1 MAYTYDYPRPAMAV
15 DCVVFLNDKGTIK
28 LLLVERERP
37 PYRGQWAFPGG
48 FVEPNET
55 LEQAAAREMFE
66 ETGLKD
72 ILLQQMYTF
81 SAPDRDP
88 RDRIITT
95 AFIGITDNSNCK
107 LIAGDD
113 ASNAQWFPLE
123 NHPKLAFDHEE
134 ILTMA
139 IEKTLNKDK

>member
-1 MAYTYDYPRPAMAV
+1 MTYTYDYPRPAVAV
-15 DCVVFLNDKGTIK
+15 DCIVFLKSEDSIK

-48 FVEPNET
+48 FVEMNET
-55 LEQAAAREMFE
+55 LEQAASRELEE
-66 ETGLKD
+66 ETGLKE
-72 ILLQQMYTF
+72 ILLQQMFTF

-95 AFIGITDNSNCK
+95 AFIGVTDCSQCK
-107 LIAGDD
+107 LVAGDD
-113 ASNAQWFPLE
+113 AANAQWFPLE

-139 IEKTLNKDK
+139 VEKLKLLK

>member
-1 MAYTYDYPRPAMAV
+1 MVYTYDYPRPAVAV
-15 DCVVFLNDKGTIK
+15 DCIVFLKEENSIK

-48 FVEPNET
+48 FVESNET
-55 LEQAAAREMFE
+55 LEQAASRELKE

-95 AFIGITDNSNCK
+95 AYVGTTDNKNYK
-107 LIAGDD
+107 LTAGDD
-113 ASNAQWFPLE
+113 AANAQWFPLE

-139 IEKTLNKDK
+139 VEKLKMLK